1 MRTSAM
7 RSVTAASPPKENRLM
22 ASLTKLEI
30 DEIETDCCTVR
41 GLRACFAADES
52 QGTSL
57 STGSA
62 PSEAA
67 QDRAPDPQARCWL
80 RVLRI
85 LYGLVGAMDMSCG

>member
-1 MRTSAM
+1 M
-7 RSVTAASPPKENRLM
+7 RSVTAATPPRKYRLM

-41 GLRACFAADES
+41 GLRACFAVDES
-52 QGTSL
+52 EGTSL

-62 PSEAA
+62 PSEDA
-67 QDRAPDPQARCWL
+67 QGREPDPQARCWL

-85 LYGLVGAMDMSCG
+85 LYGLLGAMDMGCG